1 MDAQVT
7 NTDRAQLA
15 ALKVAD
21 VALEQVEGAASVA
34 LYALAKK
41 LGIPEPVSTIA
52 VQAAMREFHVAHKRL
67 TVPTVTA
74 PGLVSNL
81 PEV

>member
-1 MDAQVT
+1 VT
-7 NTDRAQLA
+7 NTDRIQLA
-15 ALKVAD
+15 ALSAAD
-21 VALEQVEGAASVA
+21 LALEQAEGAVATA
-34 LYALAKK
+34 LYALARHYG
-41 LGIPEPVSTIA
+41 LPEPVATVA
-52 VQAAMREFHVAHKRL
+52 VQEARQAFHAAHKRL

>member
-1 MDAQVT
+1 MAE
-7 NTDRAQLA
+7 NTDRIQLA

-21 VALEQVEGAASVA
+21 TALEQVEGAAAAA
-34 LYALAKK
+34 LFVLARKVG
-41 LGIPEPVSTIA
+41 LPEPVATIA
-52 VQAAMREFHVAHKRL
+52 VRAAIAEFHAAHKRL

-74 PGLVSNL
+74 PGLESDL